1 MHKVISCLGPILF
14 VAIVLAGCGGSM
26 SSTQTPL
33 GTNMAQVSLT
43 IHDNPPTGV
52 TVLSFEI
59 EVTGAALQRGDSSSS
74 QPVSMLS
81 VPEDIELKH
90 LQTESALLASR
101 SVPTGTYSGL
111 MVSFANP
118 RMTIQNQTGATL
130 TLGTQT
136 CSDQQVCEFDPKLNQ
151 SSVTVQAPTTP
162 FPITLAMN
170 SPLVLKM
177 DFNIDTSIQQSD
189 LSITP
194 TISVVQLPPPNSSG
208 GNQGDEDME
217 LIGQVASIDQ
227 TMHTFTIQSGMN
239 GPSFTIS
246 ADSTTQFDFGTSCSA
261 ENFSCLQTGQIVKVD
276 AKMKPDGSLLAFEVK
291 FFQPPNQMS
300 FAGTVTSVNTVN
312 TVNMGASSFQIV
324 LFDEES
330 FGGGDEMGSFSMGA
344 PLTINLA
351 SQATFSIDTSGF
363 MFPSGLNF
371 ASTADLMVGQEV
383 RLHPTGAPTGT
394 PPNLMVTVDQVQLE
408 PSRVTGTVTA
418 VNTGSNPQT
427 FTLGNLPSFFTNA
440 GITSIQ
446 VDVLA
451 TTQFETEEDQS
462 FSGLSSFKPGDM
474 VSVRGPLFK
483 TMTMPTMAAEK
494 VVKRSTS
501 SGTSD

>member
-1 MHKVISCLGPILF
+1 MRKVISCLGPILF

-43 IHDNPPTGV
+43 IHDNPPMGV

-59 EVTGAALQRGDSSSS
+59 EVTGATLQPSGSSSS

-81 VPEDIELKH
+81 EPQDIEIEH

-111 MVSFANP
+111 MVTFANP
-118 RMTIQNQTGATL
+118 RVTIQNQTGATL

-136 CSDQQVCEFDPKLNQ
+136 CSDQQVCKFDPKLNQ
-151 SSVTVQAPTTP
+151 SSVSVQAPTQP
-162 FPITLAMN
+162 FPITLTMN
-170 SPLVLKM
+170 SPVVLKM
-177 DFNIDTSIQQSD
+177 DFNLDTSIQQSD

-194 TISVVQLPPPNSSG
+194 TISLVQLPPPNSSG
-208 GNQGDEDME
+208 ANQGDEDME

-227 TMHTFTIQSGMN
+227 TNHTFIISRGMN
-239 GPSFTIS
+239 GPSSTIS
-246 ADSTTQFDFGTSCSA
+246 TDSTSQFDFGTSCSA

-300 FAGTVTSVNTVN
+300 FAGTVTSVST
-312 TVNMGASSFQIV
+312 SSFQIV

-330 FGGGDEMGSFSMGA
+330 FGGGGEMGSFSMG

-351 SQATFSIDTSGF
+351 PQATFSIDTSGF
-363 MFPSGLNF
+363 MLPSGLNF
-371 ASTADLMVGQEV
+371 SSTADLMVGQEV

-408 PSRVTGTVTA
+408 PSFVTGSVTA
-418 VNTGSNPQT
+418 VNTSSNPQS
-427 FTLGNLPSFFTNA
+427 FTLGTLPSFLTNA

-446 VDVLA
+446 VDVL
-451 TTQFETEEDQS
+451 TSTQFETEEDQT
-462 FSGLSSFKPGDM
+462 FSGLSSLKSGDL
-474 VSVRGPLFK
+474 VSVRGPIFK

-494 VVKRSTS
+494 VVKRSMS

>member
-1 MHKVISCLGPILF
+1 MRKVISCLGPLLLVTI
-14 VAIVLAGCGGSM
+14 ALAGCGGGM

-33 GTNMAQVSLT
+33 GASMSQVSLT
-43 IHDNPPTGV
+43 IHDNPPMGV

-59 EVTGAALQRGDSSSS
+59 EVSGAALQPSDSSS

-81 VPEDIELKH
+81 EPEDIELEH

-101 SVPTGTYSGL
+101 NVPTGAYSGL

-118 RMTIQNQTGATL
+118 RMTIQNQTGTTL
-130 TLGTQT
+130 TLGTKT

-151 SSVTVQAPTTP
+151 SSVTVEAPTTP
-162 FPITLAMN
+162 FPITLTMN
-170 SPLVLKM
+170 SPVVLKL
-177 DFNIDTSIQQSD
+177 DFNLDTSIQQSD

-194 TISVVQLPPPNSSG
+194 TVSLVQLPPPNSSG
-208 GNQGDEDME
+208 GDQGDEDME

-227 TMHTFTIQSGMN
+227 TMHTFTIQ
-239 GPSFTIS
+239 
-246 ADSTTQFDFGTSCSA
+246 
-261 ENFSCLQTGQIVKVD
+261 TG
-276 AKMKPDGSLLAFEVK
+276 S
-291 FFQPPNQMS
+291 
-300 FAGTVTSVNTVN
+300 VTSVST
-312 TVNMGASSFQIV
+312 SSFQIV
-324 LFDEES
+324 LFDEEF
-330 FGGGDEMGSFSMGA
+330 FGGGDEMGSFSMGV

-351 SQATFSIDTSGF
+351 PQATFSIDTSSF
-363 MFPSGLNF
+363 MLPSGLNF
-371 ASTADLMVGQEV
+371 ASIADLMVGQEV
-383 RLHPTGAPTGT
+383 RLHPTAAPTGT

-451 TTQFETEEDQS
+451 TTQFETEEDQT
-462 FSGLSSFKPGDM
+462 FSGLSSLKPGDV
-474 VSVRGPLFK
+474 VSVRGPLFN

-494 VVKRSTS
+494 VVKRSMS

>member
-1 MHKVISCLGPILF
+1 MRKAISCLGLILF
-14 VAIVLAGCGGSM
+14 VVIVLAGCGGSI
-26 SSTQTPL
+26 SSTPTPL

-43 IHDNPPTGV
+43 IHDNPPMGV

-59 EVTGAALQRGDSSSS
+59 EVTGATLQPSGSSSS

-81 VPEDIELKH
+81 EPQDIEIEH

-111 MVSFANP
+111 MVTFASP

-151 SSVTVQAPTTP
+151 SSVTVQAPTQP
-162 FPITLAMN
+162 FPITLNMN
-170 SPLVLKM
+170 SPMVLKM

-194 TISVVQLPPPNSSG
+194 TISVVQLPPPTCSG
-208 GNQGDEDME
+208 ED
-217 LIGQVASIDQ
+217 
-227 TMHTFTIQSGMN
+227 
-239 GPSFTIS
+239 
-246 ADSTTQFDFGTSCSA
+246 
-261 ENFSCLQTGQIVKVD
+261 FSCLQKGQTVKVD

-291 FFQPPNQMS
+291 FFQPPNEMS
-300 FAGTVTSVNTVN
+300 FAGAITSVDT
-312 TVNMGASSFQIV
+312 GSFQSV

-330 FGGGDEMGSFSMGA
+330 FGGGGEMGSFSMG

-351 SQATFSIDTSGF
+351 PQATFSIDTSGF
-363 MFPSGLNF
+363 MLPSGLNF

-408 PSRVTGTVTA
+408 PSFVTGSVTA
-418 VNTGSNPQT
+418 VNTSSNPQS
-427 FTLGNLPSFFTNA
+427 FTLGTLPSFLTNA

-446 VDVLA
+446 VDIL
-451 TTQFETEEDQS
+451 TSTQFETEEDQT
-462 FSGLSSFKPGDM
+462 FSGLSSLKPGDM
-474 VSVRGPLFK
+474 VSVRGPIFK

-494 VVKRSTS
+494 VVKRSMS

>member
-1 MHKVISCLGPILF
+1 MRKAISCLGPILL
-14 VAIVLAGCGGSM
+14 VAIVFAGCGGSM
-26 SSTQTPL
+26 SSTQTPS
-33 GTNMAQVSLT
+33 GTNMTQVSLT
-43 IHDNPPTGV
+43 IHDNPPMGV

-59 EVTGAALQRGDSSSS
+59 EVTGAALQPGDSSS

-81 VPEDIELKH
+81 GPEDIELEH

-111 MVSFANP
+111 MVSLANP

-136 CSDQQVCEFDPKLNQ
+136 CSDQKVCEFDPKLNQ
-151 SSVTVQAPTTP
+151 SSVTVQAPAQP
-162 FPITLAMN
+162 FPITLTMN
-170 SPLVLKM
+170 SPVVLKM
-177 DFNIDTSIQQSD
+177 DFNLNTSIQQSD

-194 TISVVQLPPPNSSG
+194 MISLVQLPQPNSSG

-217 LIGQVASIDQ
+217 LIGQVASTDPTKNAFI
-227 TMHTFTIQSGMN
+227 IQRGMN
-239 GPSFTIS
+239 GPSFTI
-246 ADSTTQFDFGTSCSA
+246 ATDTNTRFDFGTSCSA
-261 ENFSCLQTGQIVKVD
+261 ENFSCLQKGQTVKVD

-291 FFQPPNQMS
+291 FFQPPNEMS
-300 FAGTVTSVNTVN
+300 FAGTVTSVS
-312 TVNMGASSFQIV
+312 MGATTSGFQIV

-330 FGGGDEMGSFSMGA
+330 FGEMGSFSMGA
-344 PLTINLA
+344 PLTVNLA

-363 MFPSGLNF
+363 MLPSGLNF
-371 ASTADLMVGQEV
+371 ASTADLMVGQEL

-408 PSRVTGTVTA
+408 PSFLTGTVTA
-418 VNTGSNPQT
+418 VNTSSNPQT
-427 FTLGNLPSFFTNA
+427 FTLGSLPSFFTNA
-440 GITSIQ
+440 GITSLQ

-451 TTQFETEEDQS
+451 TTRFETEEDQT

-494 VVKRSTS
+494 VVKRSMS
-501 SGTSD
+501 SGTGD